1 MMARWS
7 SVMLV
12 NFLKIFRK
20 QFFSLPIVIVFVT
33 TCVLARCPT
42 GWLVFNNSC
51 FKEFMTAVTCNDAQ
65 RVVKA
70 WIAILRQYIAP
81 RRVTLSLVK
90 FDPLIPMNFG
100 LASLTERTK
109 DISSGWTALMWD
121 IQTGLK
127 ASQIIFNLIKTVVY
141 SYWTEI
147 SAGMTERVPAIR
159 VVTFV
164 VKT

>member
-1 MMARWS
+1 
-7 SVMLV
+7 MLV

-33 TCVLARCPT
+33 TCVLALCPT
-42 GWLVFNNSC
+42 GWLCFNNSC

-65 RVVKA
+65 QVVKA
-70 WIAILRQYIAP
+70 WIATLRQYIAP

-100 LASLTERTK
+100 LASLTEQTK
-109 DISSGWTALMWD
+109 DLSSGWTALMWH

-127 ASQIIFNLIKTVVY
+127 ANQMILDLIKTVVWP
-141 SYWTEI
+141 YWPGVP
-147 SAGMTERVPAIR
+147 AGMTQIAVPVVR

>member
-1 MMARWS
+1 M
-7 SVMLV
+7 
-12 NFLKIFRK
+12 IFGNVGE
-20 QFFSLPIVIVFVT
+20 FFKDFPQAILFITYRYFFVT
-33 TCVLARCPT
+33 TCVLALCPT
-42 GWLVFNNSC
+42 GWLCFNNSC

-65 RVVKA
+65 QVVKA
-70 WIAILRQYIAP
+70 WIATLRQYIAP

-100 LASLTERTK
+100 LASLTEQTK
-109 DISSGWTALMWD
+109 DLSSGWTALMWH

-127 ASQIIFNLIKTVVY
+127 ANQMILDLIKTVVWP
-141 SYWTEI
+141 YWPGVP
-147 SAGMTERVPAIR
+147 AGMTQIAFPAVR